1 MRKFQNFLDNQ
12 LSENVFRAKGILW
25 FQESERKHIF
35 HLSGKRFS
43 LDDEDWEK
51 DKSNR
56 IVLIGKNLNHQEIKD
71 QLDLCRSNSLDK

>member
-1 MRKFQNFLDNQ
+1 MRRFQNFLDNQ

-43 LDDEDWEK
+43 LDDEDWKNE
-51 DKSNR
+51 KSNR

-71 QLDLCRSNSLDK
+71 QLDFCRSTSLEK